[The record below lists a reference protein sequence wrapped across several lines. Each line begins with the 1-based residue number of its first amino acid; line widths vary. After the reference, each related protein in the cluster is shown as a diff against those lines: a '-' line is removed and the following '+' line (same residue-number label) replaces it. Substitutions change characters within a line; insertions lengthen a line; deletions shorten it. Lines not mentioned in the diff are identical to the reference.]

1 MNNLTPVSAIMRSF
15 KDIITVSP
23 EDSLVTIQEI
33 LKENRFHHIPV
44 INKHKLVGIFS
55 KTDFFRASL
64 DISTAGNVIDESSLS
79 EKKVSQYMTEKMVK
93 IQAKERVDV
102 AALLFKENRFHC
114 LPIVNDENEL
124 EGIIT
129 PFDIIKHSFKLTQV
143 Y

>member
-1 MNNLTPVSAIMRSF
+1 MNNLTPVSTIMKPF
-15 KDIITVSP
+15 KDIVTVSP
-23 EDSLVTIQEI
+23 DDSLVTIQEI

-44 INKHKLVGIFS
+44 IHKHKLVGIIS
-55 KTDFFRASL
+55 KTDFFKASL
-64 DISTAGNVIDESSLS
+64 DISAAGQVIDEKSLS
-79 EKKVSQYMTEKMVK
+79 ERKVSQYMTEKMVK

-124 EGIIT
+124 EGILT

>member
-1 MNNLTPVSAIMRSF
+1 MNNLTPVSTIMKPF
-15 KDIITVSP
+15 KDIVTVSP
-23 EDSLVTIQEI
+23 EDSLATIQEI

-55 KTDFFRASL
+55 KTDFFKASL
-64 DISTAGNVIDESSLS
+64 EISASGVVIDEKSLS
-79 EKKVSQYMTEKMVK
+79 AKKVSQYMTEKIVK
-93 IQAKERVDV
+93 IPSTERVDV

-114 LPIVNDENEL
+114 LPIVNENNEL

-129 PFDIIKHSFKLTQV
+129 PFDILKHSFKLTQV